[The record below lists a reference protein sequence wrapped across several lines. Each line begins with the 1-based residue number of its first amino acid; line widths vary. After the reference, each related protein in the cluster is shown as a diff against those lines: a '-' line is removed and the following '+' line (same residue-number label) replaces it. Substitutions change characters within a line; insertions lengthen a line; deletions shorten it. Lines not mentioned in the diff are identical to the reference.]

1 MRFVENSPVKN
12 CLLGPWREKERPFLR
27 EMTNLNDEGGK
38 YPLGPFGLSVYL
50 DVSVTSVNNQKKCV
64 EKY

>member
-12 CLLGPWREKERPFLR
+12 FLLGRWREKERPFLR

-38 YPLGPFGLSVYL
+38 YPPFGLSVYL